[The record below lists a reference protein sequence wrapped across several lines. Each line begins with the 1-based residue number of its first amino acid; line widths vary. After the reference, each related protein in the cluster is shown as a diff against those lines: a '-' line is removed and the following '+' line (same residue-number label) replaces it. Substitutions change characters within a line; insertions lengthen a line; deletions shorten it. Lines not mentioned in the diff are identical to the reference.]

1 MVTRSKA
8 KVQTTSAP
16 EHRSPE
22 HRSPEHR
29 SPEHRSPEHRSPEH
43 SSPEHRSS
51 QRERGI
57 QPVLSALADVRLACD
72 DLNYVLKKA
81 EVTKTINQL
90 MDLHTESK
98 TFQSR
103 LVTVKSM
110 YMYLNQHLE
119 GMLLQKP
126 SDWLHF
132 TVTVYIKAVD
142 LMDQFEQYQNV
153 NTTPYTHHLD
163 VYDELLKS
171 RTQLGAYLS
180 VKLKDIHDPDTI
192 KCQLQRPNEYRKVV
206 KMLNITHYR

>member
-1 MVTRSKA
+1 MSTSSTHRMVTRSKA

-22 HRSPEHR
+22 HRSPE
-29 SPEHRSPEHRSPEH
+29 EH
-43 SSPEHRSS
+43 HRSS

-98 TFQSR
+98 TFHAR

-153 NTTPYTHHLD
+153 NTHLD

>member
-1 MVTRSKA
+1 MLFITLDNNSNMSTSSTHRMVTRSKA

-22 HRSPEHR
+22 HRSPE
-29 SPEHRSPEHRSPEH
+29 EH
-43 SSPEHRSS
+43 HRSS

-98 TFQSR
+98 TFHAR

-153 NTTPYTHHLD
+153 NTHLD